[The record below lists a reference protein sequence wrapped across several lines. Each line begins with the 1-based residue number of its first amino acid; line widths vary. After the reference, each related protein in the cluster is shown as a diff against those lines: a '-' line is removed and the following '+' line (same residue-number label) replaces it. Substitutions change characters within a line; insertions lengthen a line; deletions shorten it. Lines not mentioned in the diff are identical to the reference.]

1 MFALYTYGMEKQNIT
16 LSIPEEVLRKIKILA
31 AQRKISVSQLLT
43 EALERLIQDE
53 TGYAEARQRQMEW
66 LEHGFNLSWD
76 NNKPSSRDEL
86 HE

>member
-1 MFALYTYGMEKQNIT
+1 MENQNIT
-16 LSIPEEVLRKIKILA
+16 LSVPKEVLRKITILA
-31 AQRKISVSQLLT
+31 EQRKTSVSQLLV

-53 TGYAEARQRQMEW
+53 TGYAEARQRQLEW
-66 LEHGFNLSWD
+66 LEHGFNLGWG